1 MERLIPHALS
11 ALRLVLAYPFFLA
24 MGDET
29 AIVALGAGLLFATAV
44 VTDVLDG
51 RMARRLGT
59 ASAWGRGLD
68 HTADFVFVVLGLL
81 GASLRGAL
89 TPWLPIVVA
98 AAFIQ
103 YVGDS
108 FLFRAKRGLR
118 MSSLG
123 QWNGIFYFVPVAGD
137 ILARLGLAFLAP
149 AVRLVAAALVVTT
162 LLSMGERA
170 LALYRSLR
178 KARGSP

>member
-68 HTADFVFVVLGLL
+68 HTADFAFVVLGLL

-108 FLFRAKRGLR
+108 FLFRAKQGLR
-118 MSSLG
+118 MS
-123 QWNGIFYFVPVAGD
+123 W
-137 ILARLGLAFLAP
+137 LGLGIRKSASSFRRFIFFPKPRRWRMWSYPSSTALDRTFRVSVLAHSSKW
-149 AVRLVAAALVVTT
+149 V
-162 LLSMGERA
+162 
-170 LALYRSLR
+170 
-178 KARGSP
+178 